1 MIDYTGTIKDISIDY
16 GSRKPI
22 ISFLINEVPGDI
34 QSLLD
39 TKLTIKVGKYSKK
52 RSLDSNAYFHVLCD
66 KLRQKRGIS
75 MAECKN
81 DLITT
86 YGQIW
91 YLDDGVPFTYKTN
104 ADPEYIKEREEIHLK
119 YICTGDDG
127 AYFYR
132 AYRGSHTYDSSE
144 MAKLI
149 SGTVREAVME
159 GIEVATPEEIGRMQ
173 RLWESRYGNKT
184 K

>member
-1 MIDYTGTIKDISIDY
+1 MIDYTGQLKDVQIDY
-16 GSRKPI
+16 ITRKPI
-22 ISFLINEVPGDI
+22 LSFSINEVPGD
-34 QSLLD
+34 LTVLKG
-39 TKLTIKVGKYSKK
+39 TELTIKVGKYRKA
-52 RSLDSNAYFHVLCD
+52 RSLDANAYFHVLCD
-66 KLRQKRGIS
+66 KIRQKRGIS

-119 YICTGDDG
+119 YICTADDG

-144 MAKLI
+144 MAQLIEGTIQEAKL
-149 SGTVREAVME
+149 E
-159 GIEVATPEEIGRMQ
+159 GIETATPEQIADME
-173 RLWESRYGNKT
+173 RLWEKKYGNKT
-184 K
+184 N